1 MSIQSIWQSFKRL
14 MTTPIYT
21 AEWHW
26 SGDNLADLPKAAWRD
41 FRRAIRGP
49 IIRCLSCDDLIIVG
63 EIYGS
68 ENGPP
73 VVEVPHGKRFD
84 LIGNIYIHDGPAV
97 IVPRG
102 VSPRKS
108 TIRARQSG
116 NWDDPATWEAQ
127 P

>member
-26 SGDNLADLPKAAWRD
+26 SGDNLADLPKSAWRD

-49 IIRCLSCDDLIIVG
+49 IIRCLSCDDLIVVG
-63 EIYGS
+63 DVYGTNS
-68 ENGPP
+68 
-73 VVEVPHGKRFD
+73 
-84 LIGNIYIHDGPAV
+84 GPAV
-97 IVPRG
+97 IQVPSGKRAEIIGSISVHYGPAAIVPRG
-102 VSPRKS
+102 CKPL
-108 TIRARQSG
+108 
-116 NWDDPATWEAQ
+116 PAGEVQ